1 MADIE
6 QITYRQR
13 LDKLS
18 LPELADLS
26 EKLWGEVDTLARRTV
41 EKSWELGGVLLAA
54 KDQVDH
60 GDWMPW
66 LADRLISH
74 DIAKRLMK
82 LHAGYPQKVQIA
94 LFDSVNVALKRLP
107 AKTDPERIATQ
118 RPPATATKGEVIE
131 MVERGEMVA
140 AQREIEGLKGYILRA
155 EADVAK
161 ERTQVGRLTRD
172 LAQVLDENR
181 KLKELVA
188 SYEGATVKELT

>member
-1 MADIE
+1 MAGIE
-6 QITYRQR
+6 QVTYRQR

-18 LPELADLS
+18 LPELVALS

-82 LHAGYPQKVQIA
+82 LHAGYPQKVKIA
-94 LFDSVNVALKRLP
+94 LFDSVNVVLKRLP
-107 AKTDPERIATQ
+107 HKDHQ
-118 RPPATATKGEVIE
+118 RPRPKAKLS
-131 MVERGEMVA
+131 RWS
-140 AQREIEGLKGYILRA
+140 RLKQCQHILCGHWCG
-155 EADVAK
+155 K
-161 ERTQVGRLTRD
+161 
-172 LAQVLDENR
+172 
-181 KLKELVA
+181 K
-188 SYEGATVKELT
+188 